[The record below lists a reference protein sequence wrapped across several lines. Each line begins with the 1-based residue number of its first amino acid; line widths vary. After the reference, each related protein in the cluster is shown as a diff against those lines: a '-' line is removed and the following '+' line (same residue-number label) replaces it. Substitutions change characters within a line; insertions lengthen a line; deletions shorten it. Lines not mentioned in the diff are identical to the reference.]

1 MGKSKAICGLL
12 KKFSSEDMFIDF
24 REERR
29 KKRGELEVGGERERE
44 RNINVRE
51 KYLSVASLSGSFIAA
66 PVCHG

>member
-44 RNINVRE
+44 REI
-51 KYLSVASLSGSFIAA
+51 SM
-66 PVCHG
+66 